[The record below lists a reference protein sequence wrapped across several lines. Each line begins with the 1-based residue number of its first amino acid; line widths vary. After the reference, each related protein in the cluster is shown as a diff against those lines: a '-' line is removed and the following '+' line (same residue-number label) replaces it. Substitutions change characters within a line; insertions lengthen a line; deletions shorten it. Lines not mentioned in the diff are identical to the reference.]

1 MMRAD
6 EGWWWTSSTAL
17 VVDLKHGARDD
28 AGGGK
33 RECPRLMR
41 RIVAQQSLRRGRSH
55 ISHSVEVVELSDSG

>member
-33 RECPRLMR
+33 
-41 RIVAQQSLRRGRSH
+41 
-55 ISHSVEVVELSDSG
+55 